1 MLNKSNKI
9 LTATTVLILIISFI
23 FYNNGFAKAALYG
36 SILSYLN
43 ILSIQFITSLFIEK
57 KKTKIFAFISTILKI
72 LILVGIMIYLI
83 QFLSLDLIGFLTGFS
98 VILIVFILLIQ
109 GK

>member
-1 MLNKSNKI
+1 MK
-9 LTATTVLILIISFI
+9 
-23 FYNNGFAKAALYG
+23 G
-36 SILSYLN
+36 
-43 ILSIQFITSLFIEK
+43 K
-57 KKTKIFAFISTILKI
+57 KKKIFAFIFTVLKI
-72 LILVGIMIYLI
+72 LILVAIMIYLI

>member
-1 MLNKSNKI
+1 MFDEKKLIELKKSFKMN
-9 LTATTVLILIISFI
+9 
-23 FYNNGFAKAALYG
+23 
-36 SILSYLN
+36 
-43 ILSIQFITSLFIEK
+43 IEK
-57 KKTKIFAFISTILKI
+57 KKTKIFAFIFTVLKI
-72 LILVGIMIYLI
+72 LILVAIMIYLI

>member
-1 MLNKSNKI
+1 MGAYS
-9 LTATTVLILIISFI
+9 
-23 FYNNGFAKAALYG
+23 
-36 SILSYLN
+36 
-43 ILSIQFITSLFIEK
+43 
-57 KKTKIFAFISTILKI
+57 KIFAFIFTVLKI
-72 LILVGIMIYLI
+72 LILVAIMIYLI